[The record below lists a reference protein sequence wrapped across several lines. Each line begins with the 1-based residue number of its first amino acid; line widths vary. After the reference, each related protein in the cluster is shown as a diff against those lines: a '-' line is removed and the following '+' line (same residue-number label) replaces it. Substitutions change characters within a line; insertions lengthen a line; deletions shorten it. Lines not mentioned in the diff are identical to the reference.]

1 MLGDISREI
10 ARILATK
17 VRVLTAE
24 QIAMHFFP
32 RMANPLQCAHRAIRK
47 LRACEF
53 GTSWQTS
60 VTHLKITS
68 TIFRWDPNGV
78 GSYSPA
84 QIAWRNSKR
93 WQAAPLKRTV
103 CITSTNKSR
112 AYFGGRCR
120 TPRSRELE
128 HDINVAGLYL
138 ILLRKS
144 PLEAAT
150 WKHEDHFD
158 GHGSIRPDATL
169 IDIDGQTVVIDLLGR
184 GYSAEKIAGIIRR
197 HAGNQLRLY

>member
-1 MLGDISREI
+1 MLGDIPREI

-24 QIAMHFFP
+24 QIATHFFP
-32 RMANPLQCAHRAIRK
+32 EMANPLQCAHRVIRK
-47 LRACEF
+47 LHVGGF
-53 GTSWQTS
+53 GYSWQTS
-60 VTHLKITS
+60 VTHLENTS
-68 TIFRWDPNGV
+68 ARLEWNPEQET
-78 GSYSPA
+78 SYSP
-84 QIAWRNSKR
+84 QHIAWKNSRR

-158 GHGSIRPDATL
+158 CHGSVRPDATL
-169 IDIDGQTVVIDLLGR
+169 TDIDGQTVVIDLLGR

-197 HAGNQLRLY
+197 HAGSQLRLY